1 MKPLHRCIADLG
13 CGCGDEA
20 VATADGRDFQV
31 EGGVFGVAA
40 FVEKIRIGFFGG
52 DDRDKDVGL
61 RVVLAEVI
69 A

>member
-1 MKPLHRCIADLG
+1 
-13 CGCGDEA
+13 
-20 VATADGRDFQV
+20 V